1 MNLQSIQDQIE
12 KLKNAIQAQEALR
25 ASMGDAMVDTVVN
38 ALHLQLNELQKQA
51 ALPQAGGEARRKQV
65 TVLFAD
71 VAGFTALSENMDA
84 EDVANLVN
92 RIWKRLDRI
101 IEENGGKIDKHI
113 GDAVMALWG
122 AENSREDD
130 SERAIRAAL
139 NMQAE
144 FTKKTEDL
152 PISIKIGINS
162 GLVLLSSIGSQGE
175 FTALGD
181 TVNTASRLVGS
192 AHAGI
197 ILISHETYQLVRGI
211 FDVQKQDL
219 VSVKGKSEPLQ
230 TYTVQGVRPRAFR
243 MGRRGVEGIAT
254 RMVGRDAELA
264 QMQNALEKTTADR
277 KATVFVVKGDA
288 GLGKSRLVYE
298 FEAWLDSHPTFFYLF
313 KGRADEET
321 VNLPYSLLRDMFSER
336 FQILDSDTQSLAREK
351 LVQGIADLIEG
362 NSEEQAAF
370 IGQLLGFD
378 FSQSPYLRGI
388 LTDAK
393 QIRTR
398 AFAHIANFFEKLT
411 LDGPVVLLMDDI
423 HWADNGSLDLLAHLA
438 ALESDLPLFILCAAR
453 PSLHELHPNW
463 GNDFPRFQSV
473 KINTLDL
480 ESSRQLV
487 NEILKYIPD
496 LPKEL
501 VETVAMN
508 AEGNPFYLEELVKVL
523 IEDGV
528 IVKGDDEWH
537 VEPQMLT
544 QVRVPSTL
552 TGVLQAR
559 LDRLPSPENDVLE
572 RAAVIGR
579 TFWDAAIASMRGS
592 ESARVVTGTDDVK
605 LALSAL
611 RTKELVFSHTPSA
624 FASTQEY
631 IFKHA
636 ILREV
641 TYERVLKAKR
651 KLYHRMAAEWLLQQS
666 GERLNEYLGL
676 IAQHYELAGD
686 GPLAVDF
693 LERAGLQSM
702 RLSAYRES
710 LTAFERAMGIIA
722 SSENKDPSTRAR
734 ILLHIGRAHL
744 WLTDHVT
751 ATARFE
757 ECLALATLSN
767 DRSIELRALAQL
779 GRIQLEQ
786 GVFNKV
792 YQYAERSLEIAAEIG
807 DEEMVAYNLAHL
819 GYVAHYEGR
828 YEDARRHGQA
838 SYESATKM
846 GDAIAQA
853 FALNVL
859 AMIAVNLDEFEQGTQ
874 YHLRAIEI
882 CKASG
887 DRYGLTR
894 AYANLSEVLRVQR
907 KFAEANPHIIN
918 SIVLAREIG
927 NTYSLSITLI
937 NLIYAQVWLEQIAD
951 AYDTLREALRLNL
964 QHKTVGWTLYSLS
977 GYAYILAAQGKRSDA
992 LHILGMCL
1000 NNPELNSDTRRD
1012 IDLILNELRAV
1023 RADDID
1029 LELEQGKTFDLDNVV
1044 NRLLTA

>member
-1 MNLQSIQDQIE
+1 MSLKSIQDQIE
-12 KLKNAIQAQEALR
+12 NLQSAIQAQEALR
-25 ASMGDAMVDTVVN
+25 PTMGDAMVNTVVN
-38 ALHLQLNELQKQA
+38 ALQSQLNELQKQSIPSETA
-51 ALPQAGGEARRKQV
+51 SEARRKHV

-92 RIWKRLDRI
+92 RIWKRLDHI
-101 IEENGGKIDKHI
+101 IEDNGGKIDKHI

-122 AENSREDD
+122 AETSREDD

-139 NMQAE
+139 SMQAE
-144 FTKKTEDL
+144 FAKETEDL

-192 AHAGI
+192 ANAGI
-197 ILISHETYQLVRGI
+197 ILISHETYQMVRGI

-219 VSVKGKSEPLQ
+219 VTVKGKSEPLQ
-230 TYTVQGVRPRAFR
+230 TYTVQGIRPRAFR
-243 MGRRGVEGIAT
+243 MGRRGVEGITT
-254 RMVGRDAELA
+254 RMVGRDAELTL
-264 QMQNALEKTTADR
+264 MQNALEKTTTEQR
-277 KATVFVVKGDA
+277 VRVFVVQGDA

-298 FEAWLDSHPTFFYLF
+298 FEGWLDTHPTFFFLF

-321 VNLPYSLLRDMFSER
+321 LNLPYSLLRDMFSER
-336 FQILDSDTQSLAREK
+336 FQILDSDTQSQAREK
-351 LVQGIADLIEG
+351 LVQGIVALIEED
-362 NSEEQAAF
+362 SEEQAAF

-378 FSQSPYLRGI
+378 FSQSPHLRGI

-411 LDGPVVLLMDDI
+411 VNGPIVLLMDDI
-423 HWADNGSLDLLAHLA
+423 HWADNGSLDVLAHLA
-438 ALESDLPLFILCAAR
+438 ALETDLPLFILCAAR
-453 PSLHELHPNW
+453 PSLHELHPDW
-463 GNDFPRFQSV
+463 GSDFPRFERV
-473 KINTLDL
+473 EINTLDI

-528 IVKGDDEWH
+528 IVKGEEEWH

-559 LDRLPSPENDVLE
+559 LDRLPTPESDVLE

-579 TFWDAAIASMRGS
+579 TFWDAAVASMQGS
-592 ESARVVTGTDDVK
+592 ESARVLTGTDDVK

-611 RTKELVFSHTPSA
+611 RTKELVFSHQPST

-686 GPLAVDF
+686 GLLAVDF

-710 LTAFERAMGIIA
+710 LIAFERAMGIIA
-722 SSENKDPSTRAR
+722 SSENNDPSRRAR

-744 WLTDHVT
+744 WLTDHAS

-757 ECLALATLSN
+757 ECLALATLAN
-767 DRSIELRALAQL
+767 DRGIELRALAQL
-779 GRIQLEQ
+779 GRIQLEL
-786 GVFNKV
+786 GIFNQV
-792 YQYAERSLEIAAEIG
+792 HQYAERSLRIAREIE

-819 GYVAHYEGR
+819 GYVAHYESR
-828 YEDARRHGQA
+828 YEEAREYGLA
-838 SYESATKM
+838 SYEAATKI
-846 GDAIAQA
+846 DDSIAQA

-859 AMIAVNLDEFEQGTQ
+859 AMISVNLDEYEEAQN
-874 YHLRAIEI
+874 YHLRAIMI
-882 CKASG
+882 CKKNG
-887 DRYGLTR
+887 DRYGLSR
-894 AYANLSEVLRVQR
+894 GYGNLSEVLRVQG
-907 KFAEANPHIIN
+907 KYAEAKPYAIN
-918 SIVLAREIG
+918 SIAMAREHG
-927 NTYSLSITLI
+927 NTYSLSIMLV
-937 NLIYAQVWLEQIAD
+937 NLIYSQAWLGEFQD
-951 AYDTLREALRLNL
+951 AHAAVREALKLNL
-964 QHKTVGWTLYSLS
+964 QHKTIGWALYSLS
-977 GYAYILAAQGKRSDA
+977 GYAFLLVKEGKHVDA
-992 LHILGMCL
+992 LHVLGMCL

-1012 IDLILNELRAV
+1012 IDLLLNELRTAGIKNIE
-1023 RADDID
+1023 A
-1029 LELEQGKTFDLDNVV
+1029 ELEAGKKLDVDEV
-1044 NRLLTA
+1044 INRALAD